1 MSNVK
6 LLVATPI
13 DGLPASA
20 KVAYGHVLAL
30 SRLLNSSIE
39 TKLLDPGLMGYPS
52 DLVRARSRAV
62 SAARSFGATH
72 ILWLDDDN
80 IPKPGAITRMIDTG
94 HDMIGC
100 PYARKRIHWER
111 FRDPANWAGDDAE
124 RIAYD
129 YAYHHTDGEEGRRA
143 IQVVDGCIPVQ
154 RISMGCMLT
163 SMRALDAMTEH
174 YREELWFT
182 DVVEGSHW
190 DCVALFQLM
199 LGKTVIHH
207 GVPFRPLYSED
218 YSLCQRYQD
227 MRDAGCVHELGP
239 VQMLVSHP
247 ADHVGTHLFRGLAE
261 GLVYAR

>member
-1 MSNVK
+1 MGDVK

-20 KVAYGHVLAL
+20 KVAYGHAIAL
-30 SRLLNSSIE
+30 SRLLNSGVE
-39 TKLLDPGLMGYPS
+39 TKLFDPGLMGYPS

-62 SAARSFGATH
+62 AGARAFKATH

-80 IPKPGAITRMIDTG
+80 IPKSGAISKMLETG

-100 PYARKRIHWER
+100 PYPRKRIHWDR
-111 FRDPANWAGDDAE
+111 FRDPANWAGDEAE

-129 YAYHHTDGEEGRRA
+129 YAYHHTDGDDGRKTV
-143 IQVVDGCIPVQ
+143 QVVDGCIPVA
-154 RISMGCMLT
+154 RLSMGCMLT
-163 SMRALDAMTEH
+163 SMRALDAMWEH

-182 DVVEGSHW
+182 DVVDGAHW
-190 DCVALFQLM
+190 ECVALFQLL
-199 LGKTVIHH
+199 LGKTVSRH
-207 GVPFRPLYSED
+207 GTPFRPLYSED
-218 YSLCQRYQD
+218 YSLCQRYAD
-227 MRDAGCVHELGP
+227 MGAPFGP
-239 VQMLVSHP
+239 IQMLVSHP